1 MLRLLLALI
10 CGLGIAVSLLLMRQ
24 QRVELQHECNAIH
37 DEMLRV
43 QADLWGQQVQIA
55 AVTAP
60 AVMPWISFSENK
72 M

>member
-1 MLRLLLALI
+1 MLRLLLTIL
-10 CGLGIAVSLLLMRQ
+10 CGLGIAATLLALRQ
-24 QRVELQHECNAIH
+24 QRMELQHECNAIH

-60 AVMPWISFSENK
+60 APTTA
-72 M
+72 